1 LFDVTCRAAVAET
14 EVDVLKTA
22 AAAAAAAVEDQPGVL
37 KTVPPRLRLT
47 RKFLQTRRTR

>member
-22 AAAAAAAVEDQPGVL
+22 AAAAVEDHPGVL

>member
-22 AAAAAAAVEDQPGVL
+22 AAAAAVEDHPGVL